1 MSAIDVDIGHDLDI
15 NTAYLSPGKINAKT
29 FAIGTCQYI
38 NSLNLSTI
46 NPGKPF
52 RTIGNT
58 ESGGLKPDRTYF
70 LSADGSHL
78 VPDSG
83 IFHLHNSD
91 ATDDGGLYRKIRLA
105 NFNSWVN
112 FDMVFPRAAAFKS
125 STQGTSNAA
134 DVQDNL
140 TLTTGSVTG
149 DYIHIRSQGGTV
161 DLSKQSAF
169 AINGYSPSNTKIT
182 VKLGIGMENVNVQ
195 EGLDKRYGL
204 EACDTAG
211 TARQYSIVSSNGV
224 GWDADPT
231 TEEILQTAPKGLT
244 IIHNPNVSVN
254 LSRYISNLETV
265 SVKTTNVPN
274 SGALAG
280 GKVVSC
286 GFKTNES
293 VQKFYYIYGM
303 RFEGA
308 LPDQYFSPVTVL

>member
-1 MSAIDVDIGHDLDI
+1 MSASIDIGHDLDV
-15 NTAYLSPGKINAKT
+15 NTAYLSPAKINAKT
-29 FAIGTCQYI
+29 FAIGTPQYI
-38 NSLNLSTI
+38 NSLDLSTI
-46 NPGKPF
+46 NPGKAF
-52 RTIGNT
+52 RTVGTVAN
-58 ESGGLKPDRTYF
+58 GGLKPDRTYF

-78 VPDSG
+78 IPDSG

-91 ATDDGGLYRKIRLA
+91 NTDDGGYYRKIRLA
-105 NFNSWVN
+105 NFNNWVN
-112 FDMVFPRAAAFKS
+112 FDMLFPRAGAFKQI
-125 STQGTSNAA
+125 TQGTSNAA
-134 DVQDNL
+134 DTQDNL
-140 TLTTGSVTG
+140 ALTTGTATG
-149 DYIHIRSQGGTV
+149 DFIHIRAQGGTL

-169 AINGYSPSNTKIT
+169 ALYAYTTVNTKIT

-211 TARQYSIVSSNGV
+211 TPRQYSIVSSNGV

-231 TEEILQTAPKGLT
+231 TEEILQSSAKGLT

-254 LSRYISNLETV
+254 LSRYISGLETV

-293 VQKFYYIYGM
+293 VQKFYYIYSMKLEGGM
-303 RFEGA
+303 
-308 LPDQYFSPVTVL
+308 PDQYFSPVTVL

>member
-1 MSAIDVDIGHDLDI
+1 MSAIDIGHDLDI
-15 NTAYLSPGKINAKT
+15 NTAYLSPAKINAKS
-29 FAIGTCQYI
+29 FAIGTCDYI

-52 RTIGNT
+52 RTVGT
-58 ESGGLKPDRTYF
+58 VASGGLKPDRTYF

-78 VPDSG
+78 IPDSG

-105 NFNSWVN
+105 NFNKWAN
-112 FDMVFPRAAAFKS
+112 FDMLFPRSGAFKQI
-125 STQGTSNAA
+125 TQGTSNVA
-134 DVQDNL
+134 DTQDNI
-140 TLTTGSVTG
+140 TLTTGAVSG
-149 DYIHIRSQGGTV
+149 DYVHIRAQGGTV

-169 AINGYSPSNTKIT
+169 AINGYTTVNSKIT
-182 VKLGIGMENVNVQ
+182 LKLGVGMENVNVQ

-211 TARQYSIVSSNGV
+211 SARQYSIVSSNGV

-231 TEEILQTAPKGLT
+231 TEEILQTAQKGLT

-254 LSRYISNLETV
+254 FSRYVGGLETV

-280 GKVVSC
+280 GKVISC

-293 VQKFYYIYGM
+293 VQKMFFIYAM
-303 RFEGA
+303 KFEGA
-308 LPDQYFSPVTVL
+308 LPDQYYSPVTVL

>member
-1 MSAIDVDIGHDLDI
+1 MSAIDIGHDLDI
-15 NTAYLSPGKINAKT
+15 NTAFLSPAKINAKS
-29 FAIGTCQYI
+29 FAIGTCEYI
-38 NSLNLSTI
+38 NSLNLATI

-52 RTIGNT
+52 RTIGTVPN
-58 ESGGLKPDRTYF
+58 GGLKPDRTYF
-70 LSADGSHL
+70 LASDGSHL
-78 VPDSG
+78 IPDSG

-91 ATDDGGLYRKIRLA
+91 LSDDGGLYRKIRLA
-105 NFNSWVN
+105 NFASWVN

-125 STQGTSNAA
+125 LSQGTSNAA
-134 DVQDNL
+134 DNQDNL
-140 TLTTGSVTG
+140 VLTTGATTG
-149 DYIHIRSQGGTV
+149 DYIHIRAQGGTI

-169 AINGYSPSNTKIT
+169 AINGYTTVNTRLT
-182 VKLGIGMENVNVQ
+182 VKLGVGMENVNVQ
-195 EGLDKRYGL
+195 EGLDRRYGL

-231 TEEILQTAPKGLT
+231 TEEILQSSNKGLT
-244 IIHNPNVSVN
+244 VIHNPNVSVN
-254 LSRYISNLETV
+254 LSRYVGGLETV

-274 SGALAG
+274 TGALTG

-293 VQKFYYIYGM
+293 TQKMYFIHALKL
-303 RFEGA
+303 EGS

>member
-1 MSAIDVDIGHDLDI
+1 MSAIDIGHDLDV
-15 NTAYLSPGKINAKT
+15 NTAFLSPAKINAKT
-29 FAIGTCQYI
+29 FAIGTCEYI

-52 RTIGNT
+52 RTIGTISN
-58 ESGGLKPDRTYF
+58 GGLKPDRTYF

-91 ATDDGGLYRKIRLA
+91 NTDDGGLYRKIRLA
-105 NFNSWVN
+105 NFNNWIN
-112 FDMVFPRAAAFKS
+112 FDMTFPRSAGFKII
-125 STQGTSNAA
+125 TQGSSNVA
-134 DVQDNL
+134 DVQDNM
-140 TLTTGSVTG
+140 TLSTGTATG
-149 DYIHIRSQGGTV
+149 DYVHIRSQGGTV
-161 DLSKQSAF
+161 DLSKQSVLG
-169 AINGYSPSNTKIT
+169 IYGYSPSNTKIT

-195 EGLDKRYGL
+195 EPIDRRYGL

-211 TARQYSIVSSNGV
+211 TARQYSVVSANGV

-254 LSRYISNLETV
+254 LSRYSAGLETV

-274 SGALAG
+274 STALAG

-293 VQKFYYIYGM
+293 VQKFYYIYALK
-303 RFEGA
+303 FEGS
-308 LPDQYFSPVTVL
+308 LPDQYFSPVIVL

>member
-1 MSAIDVDIGHDLDI
+1 MSVIDIGHDFDI
-15 NTAYLSPGKINAKT
+15 NQAALSPGKINAKS
-29 FAIGTCQYI
+29 FAIGTCDYI
-38 NSLNLSTI
+38 NALDLSTL

-52 RTIGNT
+52 RTIGT
-58 ESGGLKPDRTYF
+58 IPSGGLKPDRTYF

-78 VPDSG
+78 IPDSG

-91 ATDDGGLYRKIRLA
+91 ATDDGGYYRKIRLA
-105 NFNSWVN
+105 NLNNWAN
-112 FDMVFPRAAAFKS
+112 FDMLFPRSGAFKIIS
-125 STQGTSNAA
+125 QGSSNAA

-140 TLTTGSVTG
+140 TLTTGTATG
-149 DYIHIRSQGGTV
+149 DYIHIRSQGGTL

-169 AINGYSPSNTKIT
+169 AIYGYTPSNTKIT
-182 VKLGIGMENVNVQ
+182 VKLGVGMENVNVQ
-195 EGLDKRYGL
+195 EPIDRRFGL

-211 TARQYSIVSSNGV
+211 TPRQYSVVSANGV

-254 LSRYISNLETV
+254 FSRYVGGLETV

-274 SGALAG
+274 STALAG

-293 VQKFYYIYGM
+293 VQKFYYIYALKL
-303 RFEGA
+303 EGA
-308 LPDQYFSPVTVL
+308 LPTQYFSPVTVL

>member
-1 MSAIDVDIGHDLDI
+1 MSAIDIGHDLDI
-15 NTAYLSPGKINAKT
+15 NTAYLSPAKINAKT

-38 NSLNLSTI
+38 NSLDLSQI

-52 RTIGNT
+52 RTIGTIAN
-58 ESGGLKPDRTYF
+58 GALKPDRTYF
-70 LSADGSHL
+70 LSADGSTL
-78 VPDSG
+78 LPDSG
-83 IFHLHNSD
+83 IFHLHNTD
-91 ATDDGGLYRKIRLA
+91 NTDDGGLYRKIRLA
-105 NFNSWVN
+105 NFNSWIN
-112 FDMVFPRAAAFKS
+112 FDATFPRAAMFKS
-125 STQGTSNAA
+125 ITQGTSNAA

-140 TLTTGSVTG
+140 TLSTGTATG
-149 DYIHIRSQGGTV
+149 DYIHIRAQGGTT
-161 DLSKQSAF
+161 DFSKQSAF
-169 AINGYSPSNTKIT
+169 ALYAYTAVNTKIT

-211 TARQYSIVSSNGV
+211 TARQYSVVSSNGV

-254 LSRYISNLETV
+254 FSRYVSGLETV

-274 SGALAG
+274 SGSLAG

-293 VQKFYYIYGM
+293 VQKFYFINAM
-303 RFEGA
+303 KFEGG

>member
-1 MSAIDVDIGHDLDI
+1 MSASIDIGHDLDI
-15 NTAYLSPGKINAKT
+15 NTAYLSPGKLNAKT

-38 NSLNLSTI
+38 NSLDLSQI

-52 RTIGNT
+52 RTIGNI

-78 VPDSG
+78 IPDSG

-105 NFNSWVN
+105 NFNNWVT
-112 FDMVFPRAAAFKS
+112 FDGIFPMAGRFKTIS
-125 STQGTSNAA
+125 QGTSNAA
-134 DVQDNL
+134 DTQDNL
-140 TLTTGSVTG
+140 TLTTGTATG
-149 DYIHIRSQGGTV
+149 DYIHIRSQGGTL

-231 TEEILQTAPKGLT
+231 TEEILQTASKGLT
-244 IIHNPNVSVN
+244 IIHNPNVSIN

-293 VQKFYYIYGM
+293 VQKFYYIYAIKLD
-303 RFEGA
+303 GA
-308 LPDQYFSPVTVL
+308 LPDQYFSPVAVL

>member
-1 MSAIDVDIGHDLDI
+1 MSAIDIGHDLDI
-15 NTAYLSPGKINAKT
+15 NTAYLSPAKINAKS
-29 FAIGTCQYI
+29 FAVGTCEYI

-52 RTIGNT
+52 RTIGTVPN
-58 ESGGLKPDRTYF
+58 GGLKPDRTYF

-78 VPDSG
+78 IPDSG
-83 IFHLHNSD
+83 IFHLHTSD

-105 NFNSWVN
+105 NFASWVN
-112 FDMVFPRAAAFKS
+112 FDMVFPRSGAFKAI
-125 STQGTSNAA
+125 TQGTSNAA

-140 TLTTGSVTG
+140 TLTTGAVSG
-149 DYIHIRSQGGTV
+149 DYIHIRAQGGTI

-169 AINGYSPSNTKIT
+169 AVNGYSPSNTKIT

-211 TARQYSIVSSNGV
+211 TPRQYSVVSSNGV

-254 LSRYISNLETV
+254 FSRYVSGLETV

-274 SGALAG
+274 SGSIAG
-280 GKVVSC
+280 GKVISA

-293 VQKFYYIYGM
+293 VQKFYYIYSM
-303 RFEGA
+303 KMEGS

>member
-1 MSAIDVDIGHDLDI
+1 MSAIDIGHDLDI
-15 NTAYLSPGKINAKT
+15 NTAYLSPAKINAKS
-29 FAIGTCQYI
+29 FAVGTCEYI
-38 NSLNLSTI
+38 NSLNLATI

-52 RTIGNT
+52 RTIGTVEN
-58 ESGGLKPDRTYF
+58 GGLKPDRTYF
-70 LSADGSHL
+70 LSSDGSHL
-78 VPDSG
+78 IPDSG

-105 NFNSWVN
+105 NFNNWVN
-112 FDMVFPRAAAFKS
+112 FEMVFPRSSAFKS
-125 STQGTSNAA
+125 ITQGSSSAA
-134 DVQDNL
+134 DTQDNV
-140 TLTTGSVTG
+140 TLTTGTASG
-149 DYIHIRSQGGTV
+149 DYIHIRAQGGAL

-169 AINGYSPSNTKIT
+169 AVNGYSPSNTKIT

-244 IIHNPNVSVN
+244 LIHNPNVSVN
-254 LSRYISNLETV
+254 LSRYVSNLETV

-274 SGALAG
+274 SGTVPA
-280 GKVVSC
+280 GKVVSA

-293 VQKFYYIYGM
+293 VQKFYYIYAM
-303 RFEGA
+303 KMEGG

>member
-1 MSAIDVDIGHDLDI
+1 MSAIDIGHDLDV

-29 FAIGTCQYI
+29 FAIGTCEYI
-38 NSLNLSTI
+38 SNLNLANL
-46 NPGKPF
+46 NPGKAF
-52 RTIGNT
+52 RTIGT
-58 ESGGLKPDRTYF
+58 IPFGALKPDRTYF
-70 LSADGSHL
+70 LSADQSHL

-83 IFHLHNSD
+83 IFHLHNTD
-91 ATDDGGLYRKIRLA
+91 NTDDGGLYRKIRLA
-105 NFNSWVN
+105 NFNSWSS
-112 FDMVFPRAAAFKS
+112 FDMTFPRSGAFKIITS
-125 STQGTSNAA
+125 GSSNAA
-134 DVQDNL
+134 DTQDNL
-140 TLTTGSVTG
+140 TLTTGAVTG
-149 DYIHIRSQGGTV
+149 DYVQIRSQGGTL

-169 AINGYSPSNTKIT
+169 GIFGYSPSNTKIT

-195 EGLDKRYGL
+195 EGLDRRYGL

-211 TARQYSIVSSNGV
+211 TARQYSVVSSNGV

-244 IIHNPNVSVN
+244 VIHNPNVSVN
-254 LSRYISNLETV
+254 FSRYVGGLETV

-274 SGALAG
+274 STAIAG

-293 VQKFYYIYGM
+293 LQKFYYIYSM
-303 RFEGA
+303 KLEGG